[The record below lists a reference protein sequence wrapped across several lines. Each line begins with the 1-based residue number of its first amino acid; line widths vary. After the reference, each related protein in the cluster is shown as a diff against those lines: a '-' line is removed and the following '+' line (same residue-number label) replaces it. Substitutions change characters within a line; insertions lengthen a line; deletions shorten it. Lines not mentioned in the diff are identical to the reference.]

1 MSAAA
6 VNEVVRHYRA
16 KGLRGD
22 ALREAIR
29 RHVRLLSVLDLD
41 VALELYGAKLGAK

>member
-29 RHVRLLSVLDLD
+29 RHVRLLSVLDME
-41 VALELYGAKLGAK
+41 VAMGLYGAKLGGK